1 MSQVISPIAP
11 LRAPR
16 LLVALLRPS
25 RVGRGGQVW
34 GDGGSARLGLARP
47 GGAMGAGRE
56 APSRCP
62 ELPPPPGREGQ
73 PLGRGAGNPAEGR
86 GGLTGVRARRAPL
99 APPSSPRL
107 PPHEYANMGIIRSQW
122 RARWSHGA
130 GGSSGKRS

>member
-16 LLVALLRPS
+16 PLVALLRPS

-56 APSRCP
+56 AGAESGPRGAEP
-62 ELPPPPGREGQ
+62 LPGAPPAAGPGGAAPGARGGE
-73 PLGRGAGNPAEGR
+73 PRRGAGWTDRCARAQGSS
-86 GGLTGVRARRAPL
+86 GASLLTP
-99 APPSSPRL
+99 PPSS
-107 PPHEYANMGIIRSQW
+107 
-122 RARWSHGA
+122 
-130 GGSSGKRS
+130 